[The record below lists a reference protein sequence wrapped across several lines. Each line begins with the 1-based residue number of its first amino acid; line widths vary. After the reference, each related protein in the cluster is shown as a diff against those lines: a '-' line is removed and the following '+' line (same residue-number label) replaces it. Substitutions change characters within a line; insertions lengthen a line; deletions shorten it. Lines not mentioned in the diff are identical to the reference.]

1 MTEATNREELLQLGR
16 ALLRLRSTM
25 GAEHFK
31 NIFKEMSFMD
41 YEVLSLLVTKMN
53 LHTADKIYLS
63 EVSKELD
70 VPIQRVSAMA
80 KNLQGKGFV
89 YWTHDNS
96 GKGTYI
102 KLSELGKET
111 MEAQQKTLLKYFSAI
126 VNRIGVDE
134 FKAILA
140 HMESLEQI
148 MIEES
153 INI

>member
-25 GAEHFK
+25 GAEHLK

-111 MEAQQKTLLKYFSAI
+111 MEAQQKTLLQYFSAI